1 MSITYYTVDTKVS
14 FKIYRKTEAEAT
26 KAPVIINE
34 EVNCR
39 IQKYHCNRIVE
50 QSKIGIDYNGF

>member
-1 MSITYYTVDTKVS
+1 MSLKKRQYASNSIGTRVS
-14 FKIYRKTEAEAT
+14 FKIYRKTETEAT

-39 IQKYHCNRIVE
+39 IQKDHCNRIVE
-50 QSKIGIDYNGF
+50 